1 VENGELNQ
9 SLLKKETNDDRSWDE
24 KFKAQAKAIKEW
36 NEKSS
41 AETRAIIEEK
51 LSESVVVTK
60 TEKANLD
67 FPEEAMY
74 GEAGVLAREM
84 HVPLGLAYPALIGGL
99 FTLIGDKASGK
110 RNDKTRVAGP
120 RKLLL
125 LTHEMTDVLS
135 MTGLENSTLAPRF
148 CDLWDDPEFIYPT
161 KDYNISVNCRVS
173 WVGDVPC
180 TAENPARFT
189 ELFGAETSHGLYDR
203 MILGYSEV
211 KFNYRAWK
219 PKTRAVDYDDYA
231 VFAPPFV

>member
-1 VENGELNQ
+1 
-9 SLLKKETNDDRSWDE
+9 
-24 KFKAQAKAIKEW
+24 
-36 NEKSS
+36 
-41 AETRAIIEEK
+41 
-51 LSESVVVTK
+51 
-60 TEKANLD
+60 
-67 FPEEAMY
+67 M
-74 GEAGVLAREM
+74 
-84 HVPLGLAYPALIGGL
+84 

-173 WVGDVPC
+173 WVGGVPC